1 MSRERGAGDD
11 LGAVVRTV
19 SWMLWLRG
27 ETSESFNCL
36 FKATNFRKFV
46 IPEQKAFLQEGP
58 EKMSLKMLTLAIW
71 GESSKWGCLLI
82 SLWGG
87 RKDLQRMERSQG
99 VTG

>member
-46 IPEQKAFLQEGP
+46 ILSKRL
-58 EKMSLKMLTLAIW
+58 SCRRVLKRWL
-71 GESSKWGCLLI
+71 SRC
-82 SLWGG
+82 
-87 RKDLQRMERSQG
+87 
-99 VTG
+99 